1 MSAGLSL
8 NPSECLVVIHAR
20 GRWGELDCMGR
31 QGKLV
36 PWLYRSIVYWTGCTA
51 GKCLY
56 MGVGGLSI
64 ATALYLVLCRS
75 IGGRSLW
82 RRHGGSYWRQG

>member
-1 MSAGLSL
+1 MHGEAGEAGSVAVQ
-8 NPSECLVVIHAR
+8 EHRV
-20 GRWGELDCMGR
+20 LDR
-31 QGKLV
+31 
-36 PWLYRSIVYWTGCTA
+36 CTA
-51 GKCLY
+51 GRCLY